1 MDKLTPAARSANM
14 AAVKGKNTQPEL
26 RVRKLLHRLGYRFR
40 LHSSKLPGKPDIVL
54 PRHRLAVFVHGCF
67 WHRHA
72 GCRKAS
78 MPAERRE
85 FWSEKFSRTV
95 ERDAEA
101 LRKLSDAGW
110 ATLVVWE
117 CETRD
122 ESGLRDRLLGILGR
136 SGVCGTSGARS

>member
-1 MDKLTPAARSANM
+1 MDRFTPAVRSATM

-40 LHSSKLPGKPDIVL
+40 LHASKLPGKPDIVL
-54 PRHRLAVFVHGCF
+54 PRYRLAVFVHGCF

-72 GCRKAS
+72 GCPKAS
-78 MPAERRE
+78 MPMSRQE

-95 ERDAEA
+95 KRDSEA

-110 ATLVVWE
+110 WTLVIWE

-122 ESGLRDRLLGILGR
+122 ESSLRDRLLEILTSDVGR
-136 SGVCGTSGARS
+136 KPGERS

>member
-1 MDKLTPAARSANM
+1 M

-40 LHSSKLPGKPDIVL
+40 LHASKLPGKPDIVL
-54 PRHRLAVFVHGCF
+54 ARHRLAVFVHGCF

-72 GCRKAS
+72 GCPKAS
-78 MPAERRE
+78 MPAARRE

-95 ERDAEA
+95 ERDSEA

-110 ATLVVWE
+110 STLVIWE
-117 CETRD
+117 CETCD
-122 ESGLRDRLLGILGR
+122 ESGLRDRLLSILRR
-136 SGVCGTSGARS
+136 SDVSGAPGGHS